1 MESREIYI
9 RRSSTSSTIT
19 GYLQRPKEKI
29 EEETESQTQ
38 ESDKSSSLNHNRV
51 KHQGKK
57 WFNCLKLDERRYVR
71 NFTSRSINPKNR

>member
-38 ESDKSSSLNHNRV
+38 ESEKSNGLNHNRV
-51 KHQGKK
+51 KHQGKNV
-57 WFNCLKLDERRYVR
+57 FNL
-71 NFTSRSINPKNR
+71 

>member
-19 GYLQRPKEKI
+19 GFIQRPKEKI

-38 ESDKSSSLNHNRV
+38 ESEKSNSLNHNRV

-57 WFNCLKLDERRYVR
+57 CFNSLKLDE
-71 NFTSRSINPKNR
+71 TW